1 VRNEILNNIPAKAS
15 RPFGTS
21 RSIQYPVSRIQ
32 NPASIFIK
40 TVSKYSG
47 LYKKIWISLIVLNL
61 FVFNLFAGSFKK
73 YASEFLS
80 LGVGSRALGMAGA
93 YTATANDVTAGY
105 WNPAGLIDA
114 PGVQFEFMHCKQFIS
129 SIQHNYLAASR
140 KMSDESAFAVSL
152 LYLTVNN
159 IKDSRDAYNSIYN
172 KVDPSKVKLL
182 NTGDYTLFVSYAK
195 LYNDKFSYGVNVKAI
210 YRDYEVESA
219 LGLGFDI
226 AAKYKYN
233 ESLAL
238 GLMLR
243 DITTTMMA
251 WSTGEKEFITPSIR
265 LGVTYLA
272 DISRFNL
279 TVQPAVDFNLLFE
292 DRWFASQRHL
302 GPISLD
308 SFWGMEVAYKKAL
321 AIRVGLDDLNR
332 FNTGIGLQIPK
343 IAFDYSF
350 TAYQY
355 ELGDI
360 HRISFHLQFD
370 NLFQ

>member
-1 VRNEILNNIPAKAS
+1 MQNTASKVVNEND
-15 RPFGTS
+15 
-21 RSIQYPVSRIQ
+21 
-32 NPASIFIK
+32 PASILIK
-40 TVSKYSG
+40 TVPKYSG

-61 FVFNLFAGSFKK
+61 FVLNLFAGSFKK
-73 YASEFLS
+73 YAGEFLS

-114 PGVQFEFMHCKQFIS
+114 QGVQFEFMHCKQFIS

-172 KVDPSKVKLL
+172 KVDPSKVKLI

-195 LYNDKFSYGVNVKAI
+195 SYNDKFSYGVNVKAL
-210 YRDYEVESA
+210 YRDYEIESA

-321 AIRVGLDDLNR
+321 AVRVGLDDLNR

-370 NLFQ
+370 HIFQ